1 MLHNYKWLLYLNR
14 VRLGSPPSSEMFKV
28 EFEQY
33 LPKESVIA
41 KETEEEEEIQ
51 DNTEDAVIASH

>member
-1 MLHNYKWLLYLNR
+1 MAIIHLNR
-14 VRLGSPPSSEMFKV
+14 VRLGSPPSPEMFKV

-41 KETEEEEEIQ
+41 KETEEEEEEIQ